1 MGAFLTY
8 AYDKFHNFFPHT
20 GDGKSFTSLDGLRAH
35 PNKSHLPK
43 RPDCRDCCYKTNNAG
58 HLKHHRDCWHNGT
71 SQKVKKWRHKQWIC
85 TFHAH
90 VYWQNECPHQERMI
104 QPATP
109 PKPKTPRVLDVVGE
123 VTRWTNTCDGNNPDH
138 FKCPFRKCER
148 TYDTASECADHVH
161 QEKHKSA
168 WSTLIKKNTLSN
180 SLPVFSRKLSWIVLS
195 ISLARVTRQKHKKQN
210 TAGLP
215 LLSTIIIKWL

>member
-1 MGAFLTY
+1 MCAFLTY

-90 VYWQNECPHQERMI
+90 VYWQNECPHEERRI
-104 QPATP
+104 QGYLMLYGKWQDGPTLVMGIIPTISSDLLANVRGHMRRPVSAHTTCT
-109 PKPKTPRVLDVVGE
+109 KKSIRVHGAC
-123 VTRWTNTCDGNNPDH
+123 W
-138 FKCPFRKCER
+138 
-148 TYDTASECADHVH
+148 
-161 QEKHKSA
+161 
-168 WSTLIKKNTLSN
+168 
-180 SLPVFSRKLSWIVLS
+180 
-195 ISLARVTRQKHKKQN
+195 
-210 TAGLP
+210 
-215 LLSTIIIKWL
+215 